1 MEGGGEKNLQDMSER
16 QSGKKEKRE
25 KSSVTVWSVSYRDVR
40 KEKSWAS
47 GNIQLLVEYGEEK
60 NWYMKWKAS

>member
-1 MEGGGEKNLQDMSER
+1 MSER

-25 KSSVTVWSVSYRDVR
+25 KGSVTVWSVSYRDVR